1 MTELWILL
9 ALLVLPLAAFIAWPV
24 LRRRRKISGAVG
36 AETAGAEAAQKAL
49 FREHVAELEQSLA
62 SGAIDEAQYR
72 SMHAELA
79 RKFLKEEGPAFQLA
93 EANLGGRGLLFALV
107 FAVPFCAVG
116 LYLSWG
122 AHDDLALYRDIV
134 ASQSGQADMDSEAR
148 ITQRLRE
155 RAESHPEDLTGR
167 YVLAQRLLVSNDLQG
182 AVTQYRYIVAH
193 EPGAVAIR
201 AELAQALF
209 FANGSRMTPEVSA
222 EVAKVLEA
230 QPGNTTA
237 LGLAGI
243 AAFEEKQFGEARSYW
258 QQALV
263 QMTPGSNAYQALAA
277 GVARAEA
284 ALAKAGGDVNGA
296 ATTAKSGVAEAAE
309 VADSAAGE
317 NSIRVKV
324 TLSDAASAAPETP
337 VFIYAR
343 TAESPMPLAIVRLTA
358 ADLPVE
364 VVLDE
369 SRAMMPSRSL
379 KSVDEVE
386 LVARL
391 AVSGNA
397 RPAPGDWQG
406 QVKSL
411 PRSDWGKPV
420 DIAIDE
426 KI

>member
-1 MTELWILL
+1 MTELWVLL
-9 ALLVLPLAAFIAWPV
+9 ALLVLPLAAFIAWPI
-24 LRRRRKISGAVG
+24 LRRRKAP
-36 AETAGAEAAQKAL
+36 APTAGVEGAQKAL
-49 FREHVAELEQSLA
+49 FREHEAELSQSLA
-62 SGAIDEAQYR
+62 SGAIDETQYR
-72 SMHAELA
+72 TMHAELA
-79 RKFLKEEGPAFQLA
+79 RKFLREEGPAFQLA
-93 EANLGGRGLLFALV
+93 GSRQGGRGLLFALI

-116 LYLSWG
+116 LYLNWG

-134 ASQSGQADMDSEAR
+134 ASQTGGTDMVSEAR

-155 RAESHPEDLTGR
+155 RAESHPDDLTGR
-167 YVLAQRLLVSNDLQG
+167 YVLAQRLLVSNDLPG
-182 AVTQYRYIVAH
+182 AVSQYRYIVAH
-193 EPGAVAIR
+193 EPSAVAIR

-209 FANGSRMTPEVSA
+209 FASGSRMTPEVTA
-222 EVAKVLEA
+222 EVTKVLET
-230 QPGNTTA
+230 QPNNATA

-243 AAFEEKQFGEARSYW
+243 AAFEAKQFSQARAYW

-284 ALAKAGGDVNGA
+284 ALAKAGDEEVD
-296 ATTAKSGVAEAAE
+296 GV
-309 VADSAAGE
+309 VSAAKPDGAGAQIASDGAVGE

-324 TLSDAASAAPETP
+324 TLAEAASASPETP

-343 TAESPMPLAIVRLTA
+343 TAQSPMPLAIVRLTA

-379 KSVDEVE
+379 KSVDEVQ

-406 QVKSL
+406 QVESV
-411 PRSDWGKPV
+411 PRSDWGKLV